1 MYQITLTKEQF
12 DLLGECVLGTID
24 SLRKLWEAMPI
35 TSGRVGIQEQIV
47 RCNDIMRELSKV
59 YEEDEA

>member
-1 MYQITLTKEQF
+1 MYNITLTKEQF
-12 DLLGECVLGTID
+12 DLLSECVLGTID

-35 TSGRVGIQEQIV
+35 TSGRVGIQEQII
-47 RCNDIMRELSKV
+47 RCNDIMREISKV

>member
-1 MYQITLTKEQF
+1 MYNITLTKEQF

-24 SLRKLWEAMPI
+24 SLRKLWDAMPLE
-35 TSGRVGIQEQIV
+35 SGRVGIQEQIIK
-47 RCNDIMRELSKV
+47 CNNLMIELSKV